1 MTIVTF
7 VTPWYGPDVPGGAEA
22 ETRRTA
28 QQLQAAG
35 VNVEVLTTCTRDVYA
50 DWGRNYHKPGTTTIE
65 GIAVRRFPV
74 EERDRAR
81 FDQINIRLM
90 NGLPIANSDERVFME
105 QMIRSP
111 QLLDFIAA
119 NCANRLFIFTPY
131 LFSTTYY
138 GAQICPERSIIIPC
152 LHDESYAHLGIYQE
166 VLPAV
171 RSLAFYASAEAK
183 LADHLFPTED
193 GQIRTVLGAGVD
205 IEVADVADAERF
217 RQKFGLRGSFAL
229 YAGRREAGKNTPLLL
244 DYWARFQRIDGRER
258 DLKLV
263 LIGPGEVQVPEAAR
277 SSVIDLGFVSAQDK
291 QDAFAAADV
300 FIMPSVH
307 ESFSISLMESW
318 LAETP
323 ALVHGD
329 CAVTRDHCREANAGL
344 YFHDYDEFAAT
355 LLYLL
360 DHPERAAQMGWQGRR
375 HVLATYDWD
384 VVIPR
389 YLALFEAVL
398 AE

>member
-7 VTPWYGPDVPGGAEA
+7 VVPWYGPDVPGGAEA

-35 VNVEVLTTCTRDVYA
+35 LTVEVLTTCTRDVYA
-50 DWGRNYHKPGTTTIE
+50 DWGRNYHSPGITTID
-65 GIAVRRFPV
+65 GITVRRFPV
-74 EERDRAR
+74 EPRDRAG

-90 NGLPIANSDERVFME
+90 HGLPIPRADESVFME

-111 QLLDFIAA
+111 ELLAFIAA
-119 NCANRLFIFTPY
+119 NCDDRLFIFSPY

-152 LHDESYAHLGIYQE
+152 LHDESYAHLNIYHD
-166 VLPAV
+166 VLPAA
-171 RSLAFYASAEAK
+171 RSLAFYASAEK
-183 LADHLFPTED
+183 ELADRLFPPDD

-205 IEVADVADAERF
+205 IDAADTADGERF
-217 RQKFGLRGSFAL
+217 RRTYGLDGPFVL

-244 DYWARFQRIDGRER
+244 EQWARFRQSEGKDR
-258 DLKLV
+258 DVKLV
-263 LIGPGEVQVPEAAR
+263 LIGPGEVQIPEAAAG
-277 SSVIDLGFVSAQDK
+277 SVIDLGFVPAQDK
-291 QDAFAAADV
+291 QDAFAAADL

-323 ALVHGD
+323 ALVHGA
-329 CAVTRDHCREANAGL
+329 CAVTREHCRESNGGL
-344 YFHDYDEFAAT
+344 YFEEYDEFAAT
-355 LLYLL
+355 LLYIL
-360 DHPERAAQMGWQGRR
+360 DHPDEAAQMGRQGRQ